1 MVDGPTFS
9 RSWLSLKLGRAEGDS
24 IFARKK
30 QNISQEHAE
39 YWTRRRQNIGKVD
52 FRLLEKSPSKYSTEE
67 LQNIKMGKQVLEQ
80 KWGESRQNVLQEKSR
95 ILDNTSEYWT
105 GAQQNI
111 GQKDGRLFDLRTA
124 E

>member
-1 MVDGPTFS
+1 VD
-9 RSWLSLKLGRAEGDS
+9 
-24 IFARKK
+24 I
-30 QNISQEHAE
+30 
-39 YWTRRRQNIGKVD
+39 
-52 FRLLEKSPSKYSTEE
+52 RLLEKSPSKYSTEE

-105 GAQQNI
+105 GAQQNF